1 MLCVSN
7 FTQQNGMND
16 PLEINLESQII
27 ISTHVVDKDALVQ
40 QVQVST
46 FFIPGL

>member
-1 MLCVSN
+1 
-7 FTQQNGMND
+7 MND

-27 ISTHVVDKDALVQ
+27 ISTHVEDKDALVLQ

-46 FFIPGL
+46 FFYRFVT